1 VEKAYNAWPSRVFLI
16 GRDGRIEYRTRLT
29 ELDFHPVEFEA
40 ALQEAIEGK

>member
-1 VEKAYNAWPSRVFLI
+1 VFLI

-29 ELDFHPVEFEA
+29 ELDFHPAELEA